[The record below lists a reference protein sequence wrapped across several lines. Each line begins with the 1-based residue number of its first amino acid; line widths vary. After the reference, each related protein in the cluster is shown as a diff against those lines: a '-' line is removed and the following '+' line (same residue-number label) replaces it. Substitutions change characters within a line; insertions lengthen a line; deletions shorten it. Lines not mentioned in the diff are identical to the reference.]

1 MPPPSSIDLLLFD
14 IAKTWEKERAKKT
27 YAPEGILL
35 TRHCKETNGN
45 GARQLKCDTQ
55 VSQVG
60 NHAVFWGENSCCGVK
75 NVIGILSLGVKW
87 GEIGWH

>member
-60 NHAVFWGENSCCGVK
+60 NHAVFGVK
-75 NVIGILSLGVKW
+75 IPVAG
-87 GEIGWH
+87 